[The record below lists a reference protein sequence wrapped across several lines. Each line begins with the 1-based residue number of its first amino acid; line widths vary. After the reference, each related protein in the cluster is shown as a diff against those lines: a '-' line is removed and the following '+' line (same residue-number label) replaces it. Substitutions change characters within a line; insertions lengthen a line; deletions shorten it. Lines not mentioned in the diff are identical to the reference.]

1 MKEIKKQE
9 LRNMTVE
16 ELNQLLREARN
27 ELARLNVVH
36 RLRQVQN
43 PMSIKK
49 LRRDIARILT
59 IMREKGG

>member
-9 LRNMTVE
+9 IRNMTVE
-16 ELNQLLREARN
+16 ELSLLLKEARN

-59 IMREKGG
+59 VIKEKGG